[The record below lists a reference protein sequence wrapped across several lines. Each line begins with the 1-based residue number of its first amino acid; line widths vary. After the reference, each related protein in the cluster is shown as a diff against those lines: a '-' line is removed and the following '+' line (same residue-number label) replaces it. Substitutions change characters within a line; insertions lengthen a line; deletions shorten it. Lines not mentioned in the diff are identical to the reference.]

1 MSVDRTRP
9 LHVVS
14 TVRHPE
20 TLVVADHIVRW
31 GPLAH
36 LTHPAGTVALWGA
49 ANLHATSP
57 QPCTEVYDPG

>member
-1 MSVDRTRP
+1 MHLERARP

-31 GPLAH
+31 G
-36 LTHPAGTVALWGA
+36 A
-49 ANLHATSP
+49 ANKL
-57 QPCTEVYDPG
+57 CI